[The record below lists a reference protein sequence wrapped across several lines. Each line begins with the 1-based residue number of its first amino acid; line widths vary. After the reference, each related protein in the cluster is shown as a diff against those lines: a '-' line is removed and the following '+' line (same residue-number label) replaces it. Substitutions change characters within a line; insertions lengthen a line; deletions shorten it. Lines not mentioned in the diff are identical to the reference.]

1 MSHSLGAP
9 TRTRKRHHQS
19 VLEMLFFR
27 NVFNALSSRM
37 QICGGVNM
45 QHAGLFRSA
54 RHFAA
59 AFVFL

>member
-1 MSHSLGAP
+1 M
-9 TRTRKRHHQS
+9 KRHHES
-19 VLEMLFFR
+19 ILEMFFR

-37 QICGGVNM
+37 QIYGGVNM
-45 QHAGLFRSA
+45 QHAGLFMSA